1 MASVFMVTKYKAKAN
16 KSFSGEA
23 ITKAVTLMNS
33 SVAVN
38 AASGGYMEV
47 AAVAKHPLLKAALPV
62 EAEMLPIWSEQTTVF
77 GEGLQNFMS
86 TVFSLIGDVRNPQQT
101 LHREIFVNNSQIMGI
116 EFNQFTSK
124 ETFYDQ
130 NRHPLLSVTYDPAGL
145 PQAYHPMSGAAESL
159 NISYDGFNRI
169 DGWKWGPSELKYSYD
184 RHGLLSEI
192 TSSLDGK

>member
-1 MASVFMVTKYKAKAN
+1 MTFPCVILLT
-16 KSFSGEA
+16 GEE

-62 EAEMLPIWSEQTTVF
+62 EAEMLPIWSEQTTTF

-86 TVFSLIGDVRNPQQT
+86 TTFSLVGDVRNPQQT
-101 LHREIFVNNSQIMGI
+101 LHREIFVNSTQIMGI

-145 PQAYHPMSGAAESL
+145 PQAYAPMSGAADSL

-192 TSSLDGK
+192 TSSQDGK